1 MDQGSTAADRDSVV
15 VTGLGDAVSTPC
27 DPAPYLRNQKL
38 RKFMGT
44 QDDLAVVA
52 AGRALESAGL
62 LGTTPS
68 ERTGLYLAVGYIPFD
83 AADMEELHAL
93 SLEDGR
99 FSMRRFATEAYPA
112 ADRLLTFRCLPNMP
126 AFHIS
131 VNFDVQG
138 PYFVTYPGVGQ
149 FYLAVEA
156 AAAALADDTID
167 VALVGGIAHQR
178 NFLVA
183 HHFNRLDP
191 PVSAERLAD
200 SAGCLVLETQAKA
213 ALRAAPIR
221 GRLRELELVYEP
233 YDPFRDPPSAGEWL
247 DGAPIADN
255 EHGAASL
262 AVALARSSPG
272 LYRHHAV
279 TRDGIEATSV
289 WELR

>member
-15 VTGLGDAVSTPC
+15 VTGLGGVISAPC

-38 RKFMGT
+38 RKYMGA

-52 AGRALESAGL
+52 AGRALESAGMT
-62 LGTTPS
+62 GTVPS
-68 ERTGLYLAVGYIPFD
+68 ERTGLYLAVGYIPFE
-83 AADMEELHAL
+83 AADMEELHTL

-99 FSMRRFATEAYPA
+99 FSMRRFAAEAYPA
-112 ADRLLTFRCLPNMP
+112 ADRMLTFRCLPNMP

-149 FYLAVEA
+149 FYLALEA
-156 AAAALADDTID
+156 AAAALADGTID
-167 VALVGGIAHQR
+167 AALVGGVAHQR

-183 HHFNRLDP
+183 HHFNRVEP
-191 PVSAERLAD
+191 PVAFECLAD
-200 SAGCLVLETQAKA
+200 GAGCLVLETQTKA
-213 ALRAAPIR
+213 ASRAAPIR
-221 GRLRELELVYEP
+221 GRLRALDIAYEP
-233 YDPFRDPPSAGEWL
+233 YDPFRDSPAAGEWI
-247 DGAPIADN
+247 DDTMIAGH

-262 AVALARSSPG
+262 PIALTNAGPG
-272 LYRHHAV
+272 RHRHRVV
-279 TRDGIEATSV
+279 TRDGFEAASV